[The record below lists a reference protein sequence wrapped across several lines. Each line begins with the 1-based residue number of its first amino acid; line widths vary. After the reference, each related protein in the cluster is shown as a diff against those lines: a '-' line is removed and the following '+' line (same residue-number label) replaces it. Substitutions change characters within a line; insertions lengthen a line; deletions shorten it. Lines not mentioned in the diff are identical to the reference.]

1 MDVSSV
7 SSSSSFLTPTSTSQ
21 TSAADSSAVSRT
33 QPTSTNP
40 AQSQVATQAFT
51 QPQGTTPLSQ
61 QPVPTTGSA
70 LFGNSSAGS
79 SVLGAFN
86 SDDASSLFGGFASQT
101 STLLTQVEA
110 TLNTQLEQQLQLIND
125 TAAQAMAVVND
136 QNQRWITVKSQIN
149 TAQVAVSNGQDSI
162 NKVSNTLLDMETSVG
177 SVGEKGEDPKYWKE
191 QFDTQLNSINIES
204 ESAAPTSNLVGNIDP
219 VDLSTNTIEYQSN
232 INGAQ
237 STLIGTNIGSTFTIQ
252 TTNGEQWVLDNQSDI
267 LQAYSEGGSKA
278 ETYKTQAGDTVAKAT
293 STHSGLKL
301 VSYDPKTKAI
311 AVDISVV
318 PEDPP
323 LVVTGKLQS
332 AGIGLMGAW
341 FYNNFATQADRNHA
355 FADISAAETNLV
367 SSQATLQMAASQTAQ
382 DQKNAD
388 DALHALT
395 LQSDAI
401 TQKQQDETQAAQA
414 KTAQQF
420 LAIQANLQNMSDTQ
434 SNYLQAF
441 AGFLDDPLA
450 QVSLDISA

>member
-7 SSSSSFLTPTSTSQ
+7 SSGSSFSTPTTSSQ
-21 TSAADSSAVSRT
+21 TSAAET
-33 QPTSTNP
+33 QPTNTNP

-51 QPQGTTPLSQ
+51 KQQGATPLSQ

-101 STLLTQVEA
+101 STLVTQVEA
-110 TLNTQLEQQLQLIND
+110 TLNSQLEQQLESIND
-125 TAAQAMAVVND
+125 EAAQAMAVVND

-149 TAQVAVSNGQDSI
+149 NAQVAVSNGQDAI
-162 NKVSNTLLDMETSVG
+162 TKVSSTLLDMETSVG
-177 SVGEKGEDPKYWKE
+177 NAGEKGEDPKYWKE
-191 QFDTQLNSINIES
+191 QFDEQLNSINIAA
-204 ESAAPTSNLVGNIDP
+204 ESASPTTNLIGNANP
-219 VDLSTNTIEYQSN
+219 VDLSPNTIDYQSN
-232 INGAQ
+232 INGFT
-237 STLIGTNIGSTFTIQ
+237 STLTGTDIGSTFTIQ
-252 TTNGEQWVLDNQSDI
+252 TASGEQWRLDNQSDI
-267 LQAYSEGGSKA
+267 LQAYNEGGSKA
-278 ETYKTQAGDTVAKAT
+278 ETYKTQSGDTVAKAT
-293 STHSGLKL
+293 STHTGLKL
-301 VSYDPKTKAI
+301 VSYNPTTKAI
-311 AVDISVV
+311 TVDVSVV
-318 PEDPP
+318 PDDPP
-323 LVVTGKLQS
+323 IVVTGTLQT
-332 AGIGLMGAW
+332 AGIGLMGSW
-341 FYNNFATQADRNHA
+341 FYNNFATQADRNRA
-355 FADISAAETNLV
+355 SADINTAETNLV

-401 TQKQQDETQAAQA
+401 TQKQQDATQAAQA

-450 QVSLDISA
+450 QVSLDITA